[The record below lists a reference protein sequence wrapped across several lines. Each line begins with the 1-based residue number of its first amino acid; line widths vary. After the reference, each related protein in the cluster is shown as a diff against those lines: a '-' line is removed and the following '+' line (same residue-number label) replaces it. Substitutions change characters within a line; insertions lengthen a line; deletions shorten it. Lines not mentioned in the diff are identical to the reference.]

1 MKRVGL
7 MQAFHGEPDAMMEG
21 LLVEGEGKD
30 QITLDVKGG
39 TLTFIAPA
47 NVPDSEL
54 LDTRWLQPFLLCELV
69 LEQDTRLRLWV
80 VEGAFGVEY
89 RMEKQS
95 KAASSPEGST
105 VADCLP
111 AATAQDDQR

>member
-7 MQAFHGEPDAMMEG
+7 MQAFHGEPDSMMEG

-30 QITLDVKGG
+30 QVTLDVKGG

-47 NVPDSEL
+47 DVPDSAL
-54 LDTRWLQPFLLCELV
+54 LDTQWLSPFLLCELV
-69 LEQDTRLRLWV
+69 LEQGARLRLWV

-89 RMEKQS
+89 RMDRQ
-95 KAASSPEGST
+95 
-105 VADCLP
+105 
-111 AATAQDDQR
+111 